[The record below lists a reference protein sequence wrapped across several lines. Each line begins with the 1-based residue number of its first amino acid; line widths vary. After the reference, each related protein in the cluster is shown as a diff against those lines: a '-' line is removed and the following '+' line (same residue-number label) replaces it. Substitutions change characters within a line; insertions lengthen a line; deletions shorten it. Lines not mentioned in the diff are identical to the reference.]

1 MSTVIDVAVRRE
13 TGEPRVSPTQPVLL
27 FLHGFGSHEG
37 DLAGLASFLPDRF
50 DWVSL
55 RAPIGIS
62 ANGFAWFPITTPG
75 RPDPASVVQAA
86 DAVLRWLDENVDEA
100 TPVVPIGFSQGGLM
114 VTQLLRQ
121 APARFTAG
129 VVLSGFSLDTV
140 LPGDADLASTR
151 PPVFFGRGDADG
163 VISAETTARIS
174 AWLPGHSTL
183 TEKVY
188 PGLAHSISA
197 DELADVSAFLA
208 EAVPV
213 VAGPGQTENNPTD

>member
-1 MSTVIDVAVRRE
+1 MSVVIEVAVRR
-13 TGEPRVSPTQPVLL
+13 PADPAAQPGQPLLL

-37 DLAGLASFLPDRF
+37 DLAGLASFLPNRF

-62 ANGFAWFPITTPG
+62 ASGFAWFPITTPG
-75 RPDPASVVQAA
+75 QPEPAPVHDATE
-86 DAVLRWLDENVDEA
+86 AVLQWLDSNVDES

-114 VTQLLRQ
+114 VTQLLRHS
-121 APARFTAG
+121 PARFAAG
-129 VVLSGFSLDTV
+129 VVLSGFSLDAV
-140 LPGDADLASTR
+140 LPGDEELARLR

-163 VISAETTARIS
+163 VISPQTTARITT
-174 AWLPGHSTL
+174 WLPAHSTL

-197 DELADVSAFLA
+197 EELGDISAFLD
-208 EAVPV
+208 EAVP
-213 VAGPGQTENNPTD
+213 TTDA

>member
-1 MSTVIDVAVRRE
+1 MSVVIDVAVRRPQE
-13 TGEPRVSPTQPVLL
+13 AVVASGRPLLL

-62 ANGFAWFPITTPG
+62 ASGFAWFPITTPG
-75 RPDPASVVQAA
+75 RPDQSSVITAA
-86 DAVLRWLDENVDEA
+86 DAILQWLDDNVDEA

-121 APARFTAG
+121 APGRFPAG
-129 VVLSGFSLDTV
+129 VVLSGFSLDAV
-140 LPGDADLASTR
+140 LPGDEKLTELR
-151 PPVFFGRGDADG
+151 PPVFFGRGDVDG
-163 VISAETTARIS
+163 VISPETTARIT
-174 AWLPGHSTL
+174 AWLPAHSTL

-197 DELADVSAFLA
+197 EELGDISVFLD
-208 EAVPV
+208 EAVL
-213 VAGPGQTENNPTD
+213 ATGS